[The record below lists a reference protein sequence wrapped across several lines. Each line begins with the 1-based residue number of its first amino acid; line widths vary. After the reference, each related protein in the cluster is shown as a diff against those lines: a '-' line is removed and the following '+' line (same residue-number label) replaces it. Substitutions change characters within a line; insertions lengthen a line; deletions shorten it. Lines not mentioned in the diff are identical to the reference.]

1 MDCKIITLGIF
12 LVLLL
17 SGASDQAEAQAPS
30 PASTAA
36 SSVFRLIGTIEGAHL
51 SGAVIEDAAG
61 VQTFYLLLERLPDD
75 SKILKVRSDSVVI
88 EQADGA
94 LAELI
99 VSPGPARSAVPNRP
113 VPSDPPARDIRPPE
127 PVPGQN
133 SPPKRPRSRH
143 PIEEE

>member
-12 LVLLL
+12 LILPL
-17 SGASDQAEAQAPS
+17 SGAPDQAEAQSSS

-36 SSVFRLIGTIEGAHL
+36 SSAFRLIGTIEGAHL

-61 VQTFYLLLERLPDD
+61 VQTFYLLQERLPDG
-75 SKILKVRSDSVVI
+75 SKILTVRSDSVVI

-94 LAELI
+94 RAELI
-99 VSPGPARSAVPNRP
+99 VSPGPARAAVPHRP
-113 VPSDPPARDIRPPE
+113 VPDEPPARDIRSPE

-133 SPPKRPRSRH
+133 GHPKRPRSRH